1 MSIKRLMTDA
11 AQEPPDGQE
20 REAHA
25 QSGPHEF
32 ASLKRWWS
40 RGRCR
45 HCFVPRVD
53 HPVRGWVEAR
63 ALGDKRLPDYGGPWT
78 DHVST
83 SDFSGTGWM
92 P

>member
-1 MSIKRLMTDA
+1 MVTHG
-11 AQEPPDGQE
+11 DGT
-20 REAHA
+20 
-25 QSGPHEF
+25 GPHEF
-32 ASLKRWWS
+32 APLKRWWN
-40 RGRCR
+40 RGRCK
-45 HCFVPRVD
+45 HCFVPRID

-83 SDFSGTGWM
+83 GGLSGTGWM